1 MFDKQQDK
9 RYFLV
14 LLEFFFSFQ
23 FEFNFVSFSKRYEDS
38 STFSTSNIL
47 IIFYGFR
54 ILSLNRETYLFL
66 RDKSGFISIREMKSL
81 FRKLQI
87 DATDKQIRNYFEKVD
102 MDHNGEISFDEFVNE
117 ILPNFIRNDD

>member
-1 MFDKQQDK
+1 
-9 RYFLV
+9 
-14 LLEFFFSFQ
+14 
-23 FEFNFVSFSKRYEDS
+23 
-38 STFSTSNIL
+38 
-47 IIFYGFR
+47 
-54 ILSLNRETYLFL
+54 
-66 RDKSGFISIREMKSL
+66 MKSL